1 MPRKPKEGPRWTAAR
16 PSGEQ
21 EQELLDADEDVLGS
35 VFNRQRPEFYNP
47 SWCLTP
53 LRSTPMGDQD
63 GAQAEDL
70 LPGGGTLRLPDPSE
84 AAANLLAQ
92 AGFSLMAPFEEPE
105 EGSGVLPALTIQ
117 VPESPLEEIQEAD
130 EASDHRADTG
140 PIEREAEPQRPP
152 AMRADAFLDAVR
164 EAERRLQ
171 QPKQEDVASTM
182 SGEDLTGAV
191 LPKVAAVEEVEPED
205 PLDEVVAQALME
217 TMQQEKTVAEKKQ
230 KLEAKSSQD
239 RLRAVQRG
247 VRSYQ
252 KLQHFNRAMWAETF
266 GYAKEELRFRDFW
279 EAEEKRIHE
288 AIAKWPLNPSRIP
301 EVQRPEELQD
311 LVMRV
316 FGIGDADD
324 PDQAIPGEPSAVPPG
339 RRKARWKGALPVIG
353 TFSKGGVEFFY
364 IDLSRGP
371 FCIFPERAVV
381 MEVWRDQ
388 HLVQVTAALVSND
401 WKKPHAGAYGRLAP
415 LATPG
420 TSGCGTAPCVGDGVA
435 FPACQQFQRSFQD
448 FIDGCLA
455 EEEPS

>member
-63 GAQAEDL
+63 GAQAEVGNML
-70 LPGGGTLRLPDPSE
+70 RPGHERGTLRLPDPSE

-117 VPESPLEEIQEAD
+117 ASRDSLLLRQEIQEAD

-171 QPKQEDVASTM
+171 QPKQGPGTRREEDVASTM

-279 EAEEKRIHE
+279 EAEDVKERRLEDARKLPR
-288 AIAKWPLNPSRIP
+288 LR
-301 EVQRPEELQD
+301 D
-311 LVMRV
+311 LV
-316 FGIGDADD
+316 
-324 PDQAIPGEPSAVPPG
+324 
-339 RRKARWKGALPVIG
+339 
-353 TFSKGGVEFFY
+353 
-364 IDLSRGP
+364 
-371 FCIFPERAVV
+371 
-381 MEVWRDQ
+381 
-388 HLVQVTAALVSND
+388 H
-401 WKKPHAGAYGRLAP
+401 
-415 LATPG
+415 
-420 TSGCGTAPCVGDGVA
+420 
-435 FPACQQFQRSFQD
+435 
-448 FIDGCLA
+448 
-455 EEEPS
+455 

>member
-1 MPRKPKEGPRWTAAR
+1 
-16 PSGEQ
+16 
-21 EQELLDADEDVLGS
+21 
-35 VFNRQRPEFYNP
+35 
-47 SWCLTP
+47 
-53 LRSTPMGDQD
+53 
-63 GAQAEDL
+63 
-70 LPGGGTLRLPDPSE
+70 
-84 AAANLLAQ
+84 
-92 AGFSLMAPFEEPE
+92 MAPFEEPE
-105 EGSGVLPALTIQ
+105 EPQSSEGSGVLPALTIQ

-191 LPKVAAVEEVEPED
+191 LPKVAAVEEGWSPSPLTLWTLAIVFCGLLTCKD

-266 GYAKEELRFRDFW
+266 GYAKEDALLRWLRREELRFRDFW
-279 EAEEKRIHE
+279 EAEDKRIHE

-311 LVMRV
+311 
-316 FGIGDADD
+316 
-324 PDQAIPGEPSAVPPG
+324 
-339 RRKARWKGALPVIG
+339 
-353 TFSKGGVEFFY
+353 T
-364 IDLSRGP
+364 
-371 FCIFPERAVV
+371 
-381 MEVWRDQ
+381 
-388 HLVQVTAALVSND
+388 T
-401 WKKPHAGAYGRLAP
+401 
-415 LATPG
+415 
-420 TSGCGTAPCVGDGVA
+420 
-435 FPACQQFQRSFQD
+435 
-448 FIDGCLA
+448 
-455 EEEPS
+455 